1 MFAICATA
9 STNIQRPSQIQH
21 AYARDMSADAGR
33 SRQRRRLPLPQIRR
47 APTQPDEGHLALHR
61 LLFVAS
67 TGRGERVGSI
77 SSFATS
83 THTNAE
89 ARCVCGMNLCWRCVC
104 VHNHVRTCICSGV
117 MFAMASVHH
126 AGHAFMKRQ
135 LAVKKT
141 NYAVCAR
148 VQWSA
153 HVATDRLPS
162 SSSRAKTSWSCGVRA
177 QRSRSPSDLP
187 LRQSSLLAG
196 ASWRCPPSLA
206 LRATTS

>member
-9 STNIQRPSQIQH
+9 FKNTKRQSQIEH

-33 SRQRRRLPLPQIRR
+33 SRQRRRLQLPQIRR
-47 APTQPDEGHLALHR
+47 AAAQPHKDHLALHR

-67 TGRGERVGSI
+67 TGRGERAGSI

-89 ARCVCGMNLCWRCVC
+89 ARCVCCMNLCWRCAC
-104 VHNHVRTCICSGV
+104 VHGHVRTCICSGV
-117 MFAMASVHH
+117 MFAMASAHH
-126 AGHAFMKRQ
+126 AGHASKKRQ
-135 LAVKKT
+135 LAVKWMRSK
-141 NYAVCAR
+141 YAVCAR

-153 HVATDRLPS
+153 RVSTDRSPS

-177 QRSRSPSDLP
+177 QRSRGSPSDVL
-187 LRQSSLLAG
+187 
-196 ASWRCPPSLA
+196 
-206 LRATTS
+206 